1 MGVIG
6 HGAHTLF
13 QKNMVLQVL
22 VSQVWTEIV
31 FAVAATAAKANAK
44 A

>member
-1 MGVIG
+1 MAKPMGMQQLCAIKSFKMGVIG

-22 VSQVWTEIV
+22 VSQV
-31 FAVAATAAKANAK
+31 
-44 A
+44 